1 MKRIIRLTEQDLNRI
16 VRRVIMEQ
24 FSKNAVLD
32 FATVAGYKSGL
43 FTKLQYDN
51 DDNKTWMSV
60 KFDGTKQLARA
71 FGMENFLSGSSN
83 RMSGND
89 DPTTLDDSSSFEIA
103 QVAPPKT
110 RDEAVKA
117 VKAVVQNGR
126 PNPFGIKAGGTYKN
140 KQGKTVSWG
149 RPGATA
155 GSEMVDAI
163 CKIYNVA

>member
-1 MKRIIRLTEQDLNRI
+1 MKRIIRLTEQDLARI

-43 FTKLQYDN
+43 FTKLQYDT
-51 DDNKTWMSV
+51 DGKSWISV
-60 KFDGTKQLARA
+60 QFDGTKQLARA
-71 FGMENFLSGSSN
+71 FGMENFLSGSYN

-89 DPTTLDDSSSFEIA
+89 DPTTLNDSSSFQIN
-103 QVAPPKT
+103 QVPPPKT

-117 VKAVVQNGR
+117 VKAVVQNGK

-140 KQGKTVSWG
+140 KEGKTVSWG

-163 CKIYNVA
+163 CKLFNVV

>member
-1 MKRIIRLTEQDLNRI
+1 MARIIRLTEQDLNRI

-43 FTKLQYDN
+43 FTKLQYDT
-51 DDNKTWMSV
+51 DGKSWISV
-60 KFDGTKQLARA
+60 QFDGTKQLARA
-71 FGMENFLSGSSN
+71 FGMENFLSGSNN

-89 DPTTLDDSSSFEIA
+89 DPTTLNDSTSFHIS
-103 QVAPPKT
+103 QVPPPKT

-117 VKAVVQNGR
+117 VKAVVQNGK
-126 PNPFGIKAGGTYKN
+126 PNPFVIKAGGTYKN
-140 KQGKTVSWG
+140 KEGKTVSWG

-163 CKIYNVA
+163 CKLFKVV

>member
-43 FTKLQYDN
+43 FTKLEYNTDE
-51 DDNKTWMSV
+51 KTWMSLR
-60 KFDGTKQLARA
+60 FDGTKQLARA

-126 PNPFGIKAGGTYKN
+126 PNPVGIKAGGT
-140 KQGKTVSWG
+140 
-149 RPGATA
+149 
-155 GSEMVDAI
+155 
-163 CKIYNVA
+163 

>member
-43 FTKLQYDN
+43 FTKLQYDT
-51 DDNKTWMSV
+51 DGKSWISV
-60 KFDGTKQLARA
+60 QFDGTKQLARA
-71 FGMENFLSGSSN
+71 FGLENFLVGSSN
-83 RMSGND
+83 IMSGND
-89 DPTTLDDSSSFEIA
+89 DPTTLNDSLSYSID

-117 VKAVVQNGR
+117 VKAVVQTGR

-140 KQGKTVSWG
+140 KEGKTVSWG

-163 CKIYNVA
+163 CKLFNVV

>member
-1 MKRIIRLTEQDLNRI
+1 MKRIIRLTEQDLARI

-24 FSKNAVLD
+24 FSKKAVLD

-43 FTKLQYDN
+43 FTKLQYDT
-51 DDNKTWMSV
+51 DGKSWISV
-60 KFDGTKQLARA
+60 QFDGTKQLARA
-71 FGMENFLSGSSN
+71 FGLENFLVGSSN
-83 RMSGND
+83 IMSGND
-89 DPTTLDDSSSFEIA
+89 DPTTLNDSLSYSID

-117 VKAVVQNGR
+117 VKAVVQTGR

-140 KQGKTVSWG
+140 KEGKTVSWG

-163 CKIYNVA
+163 CKLFNVV